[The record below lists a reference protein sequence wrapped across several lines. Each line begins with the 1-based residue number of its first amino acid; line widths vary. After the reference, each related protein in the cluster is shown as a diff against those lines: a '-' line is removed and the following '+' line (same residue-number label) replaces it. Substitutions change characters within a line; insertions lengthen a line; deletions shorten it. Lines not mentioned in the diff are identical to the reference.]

1 MDSTHSNIINRV
13 SMAYKVLPVLF
24 LFLLSFKP
32 LSTKETDPPK
42 LVAAN
47 AKASFE
53 LKVKN
58 LYTALNPQTFAMPKL
73 ESFSK
78 ALEGFY
84 QLKEQGLI
92 KKDILTLIDFSLSS
106 AQKRLWVIDMAT
118 NTILLQSVV
127 SHGRN
132 SGDEFATQFSNEN
145 NSFMSSLG
153 FYATGEVYQGKHG
166 MSLRLDGLEYGIN
179 DNARNRAV
187 VMHGADYANENIIS
201 KQGRLGR
208 SQGCPAV
215 PVALHKEIINL
226 IKEKSCLFIYHPS
239 RNYENKSKLIS

>member
-1 MDSTHSNIINRV
+1 MNRL
-13 SMAYKVLPVLF
+13 SMVYRIFPVLF

-32 LSTKETDPPK
+32 VSIKETDPPK

-53 LKVKN
+53 LKVKS
-58 LYTALNPQTFAMPKL
+58 LYTTLNTKSYSMPKL
-73 ESFSK
+73 ESFTK

-84 QLKEQGLI
+84 QLKEQGVI

-106 AQKRLWVIDMAT
+106 TQKRLWVIDMAT

-127 SHGRN
+127 SHGKN
-132 SGDEFATQFSNEN
+132 SGDEFANQFSNET
-145 NSFMSSLG
+145 NSFKSSLG

-187 VMHGADYANENIIS
+187 VMHGADYANESFIS
-201 KQGRLGR
+201 SQGRLGR

-226 IKEKSCLFIYHPS
+226 IKDQSCLFIYHPS
-239 RNYENKSKLIS
+239 RNYEMKSKLIS

>member
-1 MDSTHSNIINRV
+1 
-13 SMAYKVLPVLF
+13 MAYRVLPVLF

-32 LSTKETDPPK
+32 VGTKETDPPK

-145 NSFMSSLG
+145 NSFKSSLG

-215 PVALHKEIINL
+215 PIALHKEIINL
-226 IKEKSCLFIYHPS
+226 IKEQSCLFIYHPS

>member
-1 MDSTHSNIINRV
+1 
-13 SMAYKVLPVLF
+13 MAYRVLPVLF

-58 LYTALNPQTFAMPKL
+58 LYTALNPQRFAMPKL

-84 QLKEQGLI
+84 QLKEQGLV

-132 SGDEFATQFSNEN
+132 SGDEFATDFSNEN
-145 NSFMSSLG
+145 NSFKSSLG

-226 IKEKSCLFIYHPS
+226 IKDKSCLFIYHPS